1 MLQKSSQVL
10 LLIEIDSEDTQ
21 GIIAG
26 KLFEY
31 IVSGRP
37 IIAIGPKD
45 WDVTPILTETQTG
58 TFVGYNDKTLLK
70 QQLEAYYQQFKAGTL
85 STTPQGIERYSRK
98 ALTEQ
103 LARLIND
110 K

>member
-1 MLQKSSQVL
+1 M

-58 TFVGYNDKTLLK
+58 TFVGYNDKPLLK
-70 QQLEAYYQQFKAGTL
+70 QQLEAYYKQFKTGTL
-85 STTPQGIERYSRK
+85 NTTPQGIERYSRK